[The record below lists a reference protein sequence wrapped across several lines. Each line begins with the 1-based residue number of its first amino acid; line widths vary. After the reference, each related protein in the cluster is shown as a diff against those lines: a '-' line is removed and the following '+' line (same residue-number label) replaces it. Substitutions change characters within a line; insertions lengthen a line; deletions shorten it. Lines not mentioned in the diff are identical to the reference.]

1 MRLRVAP
8 RIITKLISVSFKTL
22 DSGCCTT
29 SEIKFYKMT
38 TFQSLSLTFNHR
50 MFKMCNLRLCVKV
63 CWITFSSVNASTRS
77 RRNVCYGCEEFLT
90 RTILSLLQWQV
101 AKKKRAKERLPFQIR
116 IESLEIYDCWFWP
129 GYMTGFQILACISSP
144 VTPVQSSL
152 KVVAPLV
159 ASESKSQRC
168 HWK

>member
-101 AKKKRAKERLPFQIR
+101 AKKKGPKKGYRFKLGSKAWKSTIVDFDLDIWRVFKFWLAYRLQW
-116 IESLEIYDCWFWP
+116 LQC
-129 GYMTGFQILACISSP
+129 SP
-144 VTPVQSSL
+144 VSRWL
-152 KVVAPLV
+152 LPL
-159 ASESKSQRC
+159 
-168 HWK
+168 